1 MRALIEFDGSVSAQ
15 RSSGP
20 VGLSLRGAVAPGSAL
35 PRATVLELL
44 FSGVAPTPPA
54 IPASLHAVQVVQLE
68 PDLPPPS
75 PGSPMQ
81 HGGRRF
87 RIDAREGHYS
97 VHARSV
103 QLHAQASGAFFA
115 VLPRTRVAPMRRWGW
130 SALLAL
136 LRVPSVA
143 RLLTRRA

>member
-15 RSSGP
+15 SSSGP
-20 VGLSLRGAVAPGSAL
+20 VGLSLRGSVAPGSAL
-35 PRATVLELL
+35 PPATVLELL
-44 FSGVAPTPPA
+44 FTGVMQAPPA
-54 IPASLHAVQVVQLE
+54 MPPSLHAVQVVELE
-68 PDLPPPS
+68 VDPSLPS
-75 PGSPMQ
+75 PSSPMAR
-81 HGGRRF
+81 GGRRF

-115 VLPRTRVAPMRRWGW
+115 VLPRTRVAPMMRWGW

-136 LRVPSVA
+136 LRVTPVA

>member
-15 RSSGP
+15 SSSGP
-20 VGLSLRGAVAPGSAL
+20 VGLSLRGTVAQQPRL
-35 PRATVLELL
+35 PPATVLELL
-44 FSGVAPTPPA
+44 FTGVMPAAPAMPPR
-54 IPASLHAVQVVQLE
+54 LHAVQVVELE
-68 PDLPPPS
+68 ADPSLPA
-75 PGSPMQ
+75 PGSPMAR
-81 HGGRRF
+81 GARRF

-115 VLPRTRVAPMRRWGW
+115 VLPRTRVAPMMRWGW

-136 LRVPSVA
+136 LRVTPVA